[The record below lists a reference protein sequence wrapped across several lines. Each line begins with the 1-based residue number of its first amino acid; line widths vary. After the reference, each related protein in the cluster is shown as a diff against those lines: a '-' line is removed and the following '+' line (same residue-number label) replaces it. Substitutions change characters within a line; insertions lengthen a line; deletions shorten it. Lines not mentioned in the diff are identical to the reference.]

1 MKRRATAWAAALI
14 AAACLAGC
22 RDTCVD
28 CLCHCSG
35 DGRAAGGETIRIEYY
50 TGFDCGQRC
59 ENGPGGCG
67 VGKVSSVECLQ
78 TKIVDGK
85 PTAVRC
91 AQAAPV
97 LPAASAP
104 RAAVGSLRR

>member
-1 MKRRATAWAAALI
+1 MAWVVGLVVVAS
-14 AAACLAGC
+14 LAGC
-22 RDTCVD
+22 GDTCVD

-35 DGRAAGGETIRIEYY
+35 DGRAGGGETIRLQYY

-67 VGKVSSVECLQ
+67 VGKVRSVECLE
-78 TKIVDGK
+78 TKIVDGR
-85 PTAVRC
+85 PAPVRC
-91 AQAAPV
+91 AQAAPM

-104 RAAVGSLRR
+104 RAAVGSARR